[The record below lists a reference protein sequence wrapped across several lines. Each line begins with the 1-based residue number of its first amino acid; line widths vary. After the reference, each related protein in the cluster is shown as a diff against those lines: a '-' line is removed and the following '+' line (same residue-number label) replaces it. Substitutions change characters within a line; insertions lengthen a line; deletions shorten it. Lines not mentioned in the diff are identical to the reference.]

1 MENAGLI
8 WAILIAM
15 GVPTSVTA
23 LGLWFIQNAMKKS
36 EKKREEHERK
46 KERCEILLIQSVSAS
61 ISLGEACA
69 IALRDGKT
77 NGETKEALRY
87 AQRVKNEQRDFL
99 TELAAQHI
107 IGT

>member
-1 MENAGLI
+1 MNNATI
-8 WAILIAM
+8 VWAILIAM

-23 LGLWFIQNAMKKS
+23 LGVWLLQRNIERN
-36 EKKREEHERK
+36 EKRREIHEKK

-77 NGETKEALRY
+77 NGETKAALSY
-87 AQRVKNEQRDFL
+87 AQQVKNEQRDFL
-99 TELAAQHI
+99 TQVAAQNI
-107 IGT
+107 VS

>member
-1 MENAGLI
+1 MNNATII

-23 LGLWFIQNAMKKS
+23 LGLWCIQNAMKIN
-36 EKKREEHERK
+36 EKKREEHEKK

-77 NGETKEALRY
+77 NGETKAALAY
-87 AQRVKNEQRDFL
+87 AQRIKDEQRDFL
-99 TELAAQHI
+99 TAVAAANI
-107 IGT
+107 IS